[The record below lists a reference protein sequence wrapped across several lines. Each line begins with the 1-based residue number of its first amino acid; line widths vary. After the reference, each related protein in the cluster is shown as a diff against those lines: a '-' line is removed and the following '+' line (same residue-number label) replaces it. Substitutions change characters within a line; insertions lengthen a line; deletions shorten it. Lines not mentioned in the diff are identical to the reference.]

1 MEMIWSPTLRSL
13 LPNNPLILYLLHH
26 QQRRMSFLKR
36 VSDSLGSVALA
47 LSVVSMMLFFV
58 VSKLDPQQSSAYI
71 GYIQLYAWTFQAMVV
86 LRFIAAGTT
95 VVARDSILG
104 DSNVF
109 RLTSLS
115 NARIFIGW
123 WWAAMYRLRGWMLA
137 LGIVQLGLVAS
148 LAFGHMMT
156 LDWQTICLSPCEV
169 TLPGLYQ
176 PLWFTP
182 LRAFVVPAAVVAL
195 TLLETACSTALGVA
209 AAMILGNWAGFLV
222 AAMLRFAP
230 VLVFAM
236 FPFHLG
242 DGGVGALVQLVEP
255 VLGERSLLA
264 LGVTIGTFALY
275 LGLSLMTARLV
286 MQRARPE

>member
-36 VSDSLGSVALA
+36 VSDSLGSVTLA
-47 LSVVSMMLFFV
+47 LSVVVMMLFFV
-58 VSKLDPQQSSAYI
+58 VSSLAPQQSRAYI
-71 GYIQLYAWTFQAMVV
+71 GYVQLFAWTFQAMVV

-137 LGIVQLGLVAS
+137 LGIVQLGIVTS
-148 LAFGHMMT
+148 LAFGQMMT
-156 LDWQTICLSPCEV
+156 PQET
-169 TLPGLYQ
+169 
-176 PLWFTP
+176 LWFTP
-182 LRAFVVPAAVVAL
+182 ARAFAILAAVVVL
-195 TLLETACSTALGVA
+195 TLLETACSYGLGVA
-209 AAMILGNWAGFLV
+209 AAMTLGNWAGFVV
-222 AAMLRFAP
+222 AALLRFAP
-230 VLVFAM
+230 VLLFAV
-236 FPFHLG
+236 FPFQPGNFQTYYEHTIFRLA
-242 DGGVGALVQLVEP
+242 DGGTGALVQLLAP
-255 VLGERSLLA
+255 VLEYQHSLLG
-264 LGVTIGTFALY
+264 LGVTVGILAVYISLA
-275 LGLSLMTARLV
+275 LMTAGWV